1 MSNNDSNNNDNS
13 NNDLESQFLKQFFL
27 LRTNVLDAGMQFID
41 QVRDVIAPFRIL
53 RDEGKEFF
61 SLMDLEEENAEEA
74 FEEYKTRLLK
84 RFGVTEAG
92 ITEKDITEK

>member
-1 MSNNDSNNNDNS
+1 MS

-74 FEEYKTRLLK
+74 FKKYKTKLLK
-84 RFGVTEAG
+84 RFG
-92 ITEKDITEK
+92 ITEKDITEKNIAEK